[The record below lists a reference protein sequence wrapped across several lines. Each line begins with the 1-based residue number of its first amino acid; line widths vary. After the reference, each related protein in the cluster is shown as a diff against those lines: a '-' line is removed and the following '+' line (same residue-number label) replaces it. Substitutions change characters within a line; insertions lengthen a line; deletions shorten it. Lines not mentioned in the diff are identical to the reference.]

1 MVLSKTINL
10 WRNDLGKLLRYYERT
25 KIQLNTPFLY
35 LFLFFIFL
43 NIGSYWFAM
52 LTAFPNL
59 VFGKTFAYYFKVQ
72 FPVGFLGALFD
83 SLSFFITINI
93 IRRALR
99 NKGNVAYTAHLSIDI
114 LIAILAT
121 FWVLFVFSFSGWIIS
136 LVTLEP
142 ESLIERSL
150 VYEQRFVS
158 ALQNPSGKNEL
169 KNIYFGLMM
178 GCSAILPTTIHVYL
192 FLKYFVKSFKKHS
205 FIKILAF
212 TNGCRYLEIRE
223 IFHG

>member
-10 WRNDLGKLLRYYERT
+10 WRNDLGKLLNYYER
-25 KIQLNTPFLY
+25 KKDQLDTLFLY

-93 IRRALR
+93 IKRALR
-99 NKGNVAYTAHLSIDI
+99 NKGNIAYIVHLSIDI

-121 FWVLFVFSFSGWIIS
+121 FWILFVFTISGWIIGFFD
-136 LVTLEP
+136 TLHQTTEA
-142 ESLIERSL
+142 IEM
-150 VYEQRFVS
+150 YEHETNLSQRTEGYTGMVQDAIRHPFQN
-158 ALQNPSGKNEL
+158 LQ
-169 KNIYFGLMM
+169 NIYFGLLM
-178 GCSAILPTTIHVYL
+178 GLSAIIPTTIHL
-192 FLKYFVKSFKKHS
+192 SMFFKSLYITTIHS
-205 FIKILAF
+205 D
-212 TNGCRYLEIRE
+212 
-223 IFHG
+223 

>member
-10 WRNDLGKLLRYYERT
+10 WRNDLGKLLSYYEIA
-25 KIQLNTPFLY
+25 KVQLNTLFLY

-93 IRRALR
+93 IKRALR
-99 NKGNVAYTAHLSIDI
+99 NKGNIAYIVHLSIDI

-121 FWVLFVFSFSGWIIS
+121 FWVLFVFTISGWIIGFFD
-136 LVTLEP
+136 TLHQTTEA
-142 ESLIERSL
+142 IEM
-150 VYEQRFVS
+150 YEHETNLSQRTEGYTGMVQDAIRHPFQN
-158 ALQNPSGKNEL
+158 LQ
-169 KNIYFGLMM
+169 NIYFGLLM
-178 GCSAILPTTIHVYL
+178 GLSSIIPTTIHL
-192 FLKYFVKSFKKHS
+192 SMFFKSLYITTIHS
-205 FIKILAF
+205 D
-212 TNGCRYLEIRE
+212 
-223 IFHG
+223 

>member
-10 WRNDLGKLLRYYERT
+10 WRDDLGKLLNYYER
-25 KIQLNTPFLY
+25 KKDQLDTLFLY

-59 VFGKTFAYYFKVQ
+59 VFGKTFSYYFKVQ

-93 IRRALR
+93 IKRALR
-99 NKGNVAYTAHLSIDI
+99 NKGNVAYIAHLSIDI

-121 FWVLFVFSFSGWIIS
+121 FWVLFVFTISGWIIGFFD
-136 LVTLEP
+136 TLHQTTEA
-142 ESLIERSL
+142 IEM
-150 VYEQRFVS
+150 YEHETNLSQRTEGYTGMVQDAIRHPFQN
-158 ALQNPSGKNEL
+158 LQ
-169 KNIYFGLMM
+169 NIYFGLLM
-178 GCSAILPTTIHVYL
+178 GLSAIIPTTIHL
-192 FLKYFVKSFKKHS
+192 SMFFKSLYITTIHS
-205 FIKILAF
+205 D
-212 TNGCRYLEIRE
+212 
-223 IFHG
+223 

>member
-1 MVLSKTINL
+1 MVLSRTINL
-10 WRNDLGKLLRYYERT
+10 WRNDLGKLLSYYERA
-25 KIQLNTPFLY
+25 KVQLNTLFLY

-93 IRRALR
+93 IKRALR
-99 NKGNVAYTAHLSIDI
+99 NKGNIAYIVHLSIDI

-121 FWVLFVFSFSGWIIS
+121 FWILFVFTISGWIIGFFD
-136 LVTLEP
+136 TLHQTTEA
-142 ESLIERSL
+142 IEM
-150 VYEQRFVS
+150 YEHETNLSQRTEGYTGMVQDAIRHPFQN
-158 ALQNPSGKNEL
+158 LQ
-169 KNIYFGLMM
+169 NIYFGLLM
-178 GCSAILPTTIHVYL
+178 GLSAIIPTTIHL
-192 FLKYFVKSFKKHS
+192 SMFFKSLYITTIHS
-205 FIKILAF
+205 D
-212 TNGCRYLEIRE
+212 
-223 IFHG
+223 

>member
-25 KIQLNTPFLY
+25 KIQVKTLFLY

-99 NKGNVAYTAHLSIDI
+99 NKGNVAYIAHLSIDI

-121 FWVLFVFSFSGWIIS
+121 FWVLFVFTISGWIVGFFDS
-136 LVTLEP
+136 LHQVAEVTEM
-142 ESLIERSL
+142 
-150 VYEQRFVS
+150 YEHETNLSRRTEGYKGL
-158 ALQNPSGKNEL
+158 LQDAIRHPFQNL
-169 KNIYFGLMM
+169 QNIYFGLLM
-178 GCSAILPTTIHVYL
+178 GLSAIIPTAIHL
-192 FLKYFVKSFKKHS
+192 SMFFKSLYITTFHS
-205 FIKILAF
+205 
-212 TNGCRYLEIRE
+212 N
-223 IFHG
+223 

>member
-10 WRNDLGKLLRYYERT
+10 WRNDLGKLLSYYERA
-25 KIQLNTPFLY
+25 KVQLNTLFLY

-59 VFGKTFAYYFKVQ
+59 VFGKTFSYYFKVQ

-93 IRRALR
+93 IKRALR
-99 NKGNVAYTAHLSIDI
+99 NKGNIAYIVHLSIDI

-121 FWVLFVFSFSGWIIS
+121 FWILFVFTISGWIIGFFD
-136 LVTLEP
+136 TLHQTTEA
-142 ESLIERSL
+142 IEM
-150 VYEQRFVS
+150 YEHETNLSQRTEGYTGMVQDAIRHPFQN
-158 ALQNPSGKNEL
+158 LQ
-169 KNIYFGLMM
+169 NIYFGLLM
-178 GCSAILPTTIHVYL
+178 GLSAIIPTTIHL
-192 FLKYFVKSFKKHS
+192 SMFFKSLYITTIHS
-205 FIKILAF
+205 D
-212 TNGCRYLEIRE
+212 
-223 IFHG
+223 

>member
-10 WRNDLGKLLRYYERT
+10 WRDDLGKLLNYYER
-25 KIQLNTPFLY
+25 KKDQLDTLFLY

-93 IRRALR
+93 IKRALR
-99 NKGNVAYTAHLSIDI
+99 NKGNIAYIVHLSIDI

-121 FWVLFVFSFSGWIIS
+121 FWILFVFTISGWIIGFFD
-136 LVTLEP
+136 TLHQTTEA
-142 ESLIERSL
+142 IEM
-150 VYEQRFVS
+150 YEHETNLSQRTEGYTGMVQDAIRHPFQN
-158 ALQNPSGKNEL
+158 LQ
-169 KNIYFGLMM
+169 NIYFGLLM
-178 GCSAILPTTIHVYL
+178 GLSAIIPTTIHL
-192 FLKYFVKSFKKHS
+192 SMFFKSLYITTIHS
-205 FIKILAF
+205 D
-212 TNGCRYLEIRE
+212 
-223 IFHG
+223 